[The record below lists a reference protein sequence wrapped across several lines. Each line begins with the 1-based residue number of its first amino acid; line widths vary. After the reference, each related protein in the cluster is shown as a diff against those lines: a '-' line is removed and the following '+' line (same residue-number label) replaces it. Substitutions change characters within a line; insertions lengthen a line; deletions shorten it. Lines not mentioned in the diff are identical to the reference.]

1 MWNPEHNATL
11 GELVVESARLL
22 TQIGASIHDD
32 RVADA
37 PDARNLR
44 YYQGLGLIDRPLR
57 YDGRQAIYGRRHL
70 VQVLA
75 IKLLQSQGY
84 ALAQIQAA
92 FQAQS
97 YEALEAGVLEALG
110 QPRTPVSTL
119 PQRPCFQVAPGVL
132 VTIDPSLV
140 ADPEGLARRIHTLL
154 TGVSS

>member
-1 MWNPEHNATL
+1 MNCAPIS
-11 GELVVESARLL
+11 VSA
-22 TQIGASIHDD
+22 
-32 RVADA
+32 
-37 PDARNLR
+37 
-44 YYQGLGLIDRPLR
+44 Y
-57 YDGRQAIYGRRHL
+57 
-70 VQVLA
+70 
-75 IKLLQSQGY
+75 
-84 ALAQIQAA
+84 
-92 FQAQS
+92 QAQS